1 MIRFVSVRL
10 RERDEEMDSNLASAI
25 VREVGDGVLLEEPI
39 VVLARQPRFVRL
51 ARTLIASWSAVWC
64 LTLSSLVLLLLFI
77 SNEPEQEP
85 MPFVALTSPFEQM
98 IESRAGGMITCL

>member
-64 LTLSSLVLLLLFI
+64 LTLSSLVPLLLI